1 MSEAALTFRQ
11 ALDLDNFNPLSI
23 DIMEFTELAHSM
35 PRDANLDIPNAE
47 KLAARYLR
55 AADRCSEIL
64 STLTLL
70 EARTKLSRNTIKQ
83 RLFLAARDQGY
94 TTVRDREAY
103 SESHQDFID
112 AENRY
117 NEAYV
122 VKKNFDHRHDWFLKA
137 HQYMKERLR
146 GEYKH
151 QRASGFSQTAGSS
164 DDEKTYGERK
174 W

>member
-1 MSEAALTFRQ
+1 MSEALTFRQ
-11 ALDLDNFNPLSI
+11 ALDIDDFDPLSI
-23 DIMEFTELAHSM
+23 DITEFTALARSM

-47 KLAARYLR
+47 KLAAMYLR

-64 STLTLL
+64 STLTLK
-70 EARTKLSRNTIKQ
+70 EARARVHSNTTKH
-83 RLFLAARDQGY
+83 RLFLAARAQGH

-112 AENRY
+112 AESRY

-122 VKKNFDHRHDWFLKA
+122 VKKNFVHRHDWFLKA

-151 QRASGFSQTAGSS
+151 QRSSGFSETADSKS
-164 DDEKTYGERK
+164 YGEK
-174 W
+174 QW

>member
-1 MSEAALTFRQ
+1 MSVTALTFRE
-11 ALDLDNFNPLSI
+11 ALDIDNFDPLSI
-23 DIMEFTELAHSM
+23 DIAEFAALAQSM

-64 STLTLL
+64 STLTLV
-70 EARTKLSRNTIKQ
+70 EARAKVNRNTIKQ
-83 RLFLAARDQGY
+83 RMFLAARDAGF

-103 SESHQDFID
+103 AESHQDFID

-117 NEAYV
+117 SEVYV
-122 VKKNFDHRHDWFLKA
+122 VKKNFENRHEWFLKA

-146 GEYKH
+146 GEYRH
-151 QRASGFSQTAGSS
+151 QRSSGFQASIN
-164 DDEKTYGERK
+164 DEKPYGEK
-174 W
+174 QW